1 MAKQAIIIIKIGQM
15 KSLISVGWMSV
26 GENSEHQVVGGGGSD
41 GSVWGDGCSSL
52 RGGPQAQSLPDS
64 HLRSGHCK

>member
-41 GSVWGDGCSSL
+41 GSVWGMDGPHSEVAL
-52 RGGPQAQSLPDS
+52 RLKACLTPI
-64 HLRSGHCK
+64 